1 MMKAT
6 SLTKDLVPIDVPFIV
21 KNGFGIAALAALLTF
36 PMFVPVHYFFD
47 WLQFFLAHHGL
58 KVAIPM
64 VWEFLSALMLCVSVP
79 MLLGFSRTSTFILQ
93 LVRYHLDHDDPER
106 AKKIA
111 ASLSYQ
117 VWYREYR
124 KNEWYRS
131 FLEQCSLDSEDT
143 RYAGFKKKYGT

>member
-1 MMKAT
+1 MMKT
-6 SLTKDLVPIDVPFIV
+6 TPLTKDLVPIDVPFIV
-21 KNGFGIAALAALLTF
+21 KNGFGITALAALLAF
-36 PMFVPVHYFFD
+36 PMLVPVHYFYD
-47 WLQFFLAHHGL
+47 WLHSFIAHHRL

-64 VWEFLSALMLCVSVP
+64 VWEFLSALMICVSVP
-79 MLLGFSRTSTFILQ
+79 LFFSFSRTSTFILQ
-93 LVRYHLDHDDPER
+93 LIRYHLDHDDTEK

-124 KNEWYRS
+124 RNGWYRS
-131 FLEQCSLDSEDT
+131 FLEHCGLDSEDT